1 VRRNGTAAQLFD
13 LMLDLDQ
20 SIELRHRE
28 PGAEGQLLGLELV
41 VDERVQVA
49 RVVGQRVAVG
59 ALIEPQNAGLPQ
71 VLGGLKFIGREGSG
85 AGEGLEAAELDQP
98 VSGVTPE

>member
-1 VRRNGTAAQLFD
+1 
-13 LMLDLDQ
+13 MLDLDQ

-49 RVVGQRVAVG
+49 RVVGQRVAVV
-59 ALIEPQNAGLPQ
+59 ALIEP
-71 VLGGLKFIGREGSG
+71 R
-85 AGEGLEAAELDQP
+85 
-98 VSGVTPE
+98 